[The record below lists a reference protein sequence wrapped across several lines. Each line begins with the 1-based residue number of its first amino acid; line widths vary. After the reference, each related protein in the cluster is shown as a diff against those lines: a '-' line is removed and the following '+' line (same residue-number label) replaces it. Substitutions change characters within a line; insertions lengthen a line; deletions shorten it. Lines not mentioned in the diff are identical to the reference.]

1 MNIQLINT
9 KNPLSSPFQGV
20 GFGGTTNPKTVAE
33 RTQGALRVL
42 YHRAYDDRNK
52 GMSDI
57 GQRVAKTRDALEVIL
72 KSERKK
78 VVNIRIIRKLRM
90 LYQTAFLD
98 AANRVKNGWA
108 NATMIRFKIAEVIES
123 QGLEDLALNLKAN
136 VCDNL
141 RGDY

>member
-9 KNPLSSPFQGV
+9 KNSSFAPLQDF
-20 GFGGTTNPKTVAE
+20 GFCGTTNPKTVAE
-33 RTQGALRVL
+33 RTQRALRVL

-72 KSERKK
+72 QSERKK

-90 LYQTAFLD
+90 LYQAAFLD
-98 AANRVKNGWA
+98 AANKVKNGWA
-108 NATMIRFKIAEVIES
+108 SATMIRFKIAESIES